1 MAGAGIKEIKTRI
14 GSVNSTKQVTKAM
27 ELVASSKMRKAKDR
41 ALASRPYFGTMY
53 DTVKDIATNTRGVRN
68 VFLKQREVKSRC
80 YIVIAGDRGLAGG
93 YNSNIMKLVLSHMG
107 DKKEKVMPI
116 GKKANEFFAKR
127 GYSILKSAES
137 VEKCGYEETLAFA
150 NEAMDLYKKGEVDEV
165 YLAYTEF
172 VSPLTQNPKLLK
184 VLPLAFEEENKETKE
199 QAAKKARV
207 QYLPSAEVVL
217 GHIIPKYVSGIV
229 YDGII
234 ESFASEQAA
243 RRTAMSSATDNAD
256 EMLSNLE
263 LSYNRARQSAVTQEI
278 TEIVGGVEALK
289 SGG

>member
-14 GSVNSTKQVTKAM
+14 NSVNSTKQVTKAM

-41 ALASRPYFGTMY
+41 ALAARPYFGTMY
-53 DTVKDIATNTRGVRN
+53 DTVRDIATNTRGVRN
-68 VFLKQREVKSRC
+68 VFLKQREVKNKC
-80 YIVIAGDRGLAGG
+80 YIVVAGDRGLAGG

-107 DKKEKVMPI
+107 DKKVKVMPI

-127 GYSILKSAES
+127 GYDILKSAES

-150 NEAMDLYKKGEVDEV
+150 QEAMDLYKKGEVDEV
-165 YLAYTEF
+165 YMVYTEF
-172 VSPLTQNPKLLK
+172 VSPLTQRPKLLK
-184 VLPLAFEEENKETKE
+184 VLPLAFDKEENKETKE
-199 QAAKKARV
+199 QSAKGTRV

-229 YDGII
+229 YDGVI

-243 RRTAMSSATDNAD
+243 RRTAMSSANDNAD

-289 SGG
+289 

>member
-14 GSVNSTKQVTKAM
+14 NSVNSTKQVTKAM

-41 ALASRPYFGTMY
+41 ALAARPYFGTMY
-53 DTVKDIATNTRGVRN
+53 DTVRDIATNTRGVRN
-68 VFLKQREVKSRC
+68 VFLKQREVKNKC
-80 YIVIAGDRGLAGG
+80 YIVVAGDRGLAGG

-127 GYSILKSAES
+127 GYDILKSAES

-150 NEAMDLYKKGEVDEV
+150 QEAMGLYKKGEVDEV
-165 YLAYTEF
+165 YMVYTEF
-172 VSPLTQNPKLLK
+172 VSPLTQRPKLLK
-184 VLPLAFEEENKETKE
+184 VLPLAFDKEENKETKE
-199 QAAKKARV
+199 QSAKGTRV

-229 YDGII
+229 YDGVI

-243 RRTAMSSATDNAD
+243 RRTAMSSANDNAD

-289 SGG
+289 